1 MFSPKCIL
9 FHPYFSGTEFGLL
22 FFFISSLK
30 LFPDKATEAKPD
42 TGKGKKYQVPE
53 YFSYNPY
60 SYFDFEKDMLKQ
72 RNPQPKS
79 GLTEFW

>member
-1 MFSPKCIL
+1 MF
-9 FHPYFSGTEFGLL
+9 YFV
-22 FFFISSLK
+22 
-30 LFPDKATEAKPD
+30 DKATEIKPD
-42 TGKGKKYQVPE
+42 TGKGKKYQAPE

-60 SYFDFEKDMLKQ
+60 SYFDVEKDMSKQ

>member
-1 MFSPKCIL
+1 M
-9 FHPYFSGTEFGLL
+9 
-22 FFFISSLK
+22 FFFILSILFVYRIWITFFLHFKLK